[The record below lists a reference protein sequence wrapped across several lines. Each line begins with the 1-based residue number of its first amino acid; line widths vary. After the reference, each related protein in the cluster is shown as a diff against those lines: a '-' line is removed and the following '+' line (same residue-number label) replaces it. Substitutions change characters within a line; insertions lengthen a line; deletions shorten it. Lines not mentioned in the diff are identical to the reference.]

1 MHSLA
6 TLRRD
11 ALSIFSAAVK
21 SADAGVAIGRWVHRY
36 HETLDVAGHRYDLS
50 QYRNLYVVGA
60 GKASGR
66 MAQAIEALLDERI
79 TAGAVVVKYGYRVAT
94 QRVRILEAAHP
105 VPDRAGLEAAT
116 TLIGLV
122 EKASENDL
130 VICLISGGGS
140 ALLANPRAGLS
151 LKDKQET
158 TGLLLNCGATIKE
171 INAVRKHISQVKGGG
186 LARSAYPATVIA
198 LILSDVVGDPIE
210 TIASGPTAP
219 DPSTFA
225 DCGRILEHYQLR
237 DQVPRPAREIIEK
250 GIRGELPETAKEN
263 DTILAN
269 VTNVVVGNNQL
280 ATHAAKERAR
290 GLEYN
295 SCILSSFIQGE
306 SRDAARFHIAVAKEV
321 LYSGEPINR
330 PACLVSGGET
340 TVMVRGN
347 GVGGR
352 NQEFALAAALEM
364 DGTDGIVV
372 LSAGTDGTDG
382 PTDAA
387 GGLVDGTTIRRARS
401 KGLDALEHLQKNDS
415 YPVLSATD
423 DLLITGPTFTNVMDL
438 RLVLIA

>member
-1 MHSLA
+1 MRSLA
-6 TLRRD
+6 KLRRD
-11 ALSIFSAAVK
+11 ALSIFTAAVK
-21 SADAGVAIGRWVHRY
+21 SADAGAAIRRVVHRD

-66 MAQAIEALLDERI
+66 MAQAIEALLDKRI
-79 TAGAVVVKYGYRVAT
+79 TAGAVVAKYGSRVAT
-94 QRVRILEAAHP
+94 KKVRILEAAHP
-105 VPDRAGLEAAT
+105 VPDRAGMKAAT
-116 TLIGLV
+116 RVIGLV
-122 EKASENDL
+122 DKANGNDL

-140 ALLANPRAGLS
+140 ALLSYPRAGLS

-158 TGLLLNCGATIKE
+158 TGLLLDCGATIKE
-171 INAVRKHISQVKGGG
+171 VNAVRKHISQVKGGG
-186 LARSAYPATVIA
+186 LARIAYPATVVA

-225 DCGRILEHYQLR
+225 DCVRILEHYQLR
-237 DQVPRPAREIIEK
+237 DQVPRPAREVIEK
-250 GIRGELPETAKEN
+250 GVRGELPETAK
-263 DTILAN
+263 DDDAIFAN
-269 VTNVVVGNNQL
+269 VTNVVVGNNHL
-280 ATHAAKERAR
+280 ATYAAKERAC
-290 GLEYN
+290 GLGYH
-295 SCILSSFIQGE
+295 SCILSSYIQGE
-306 SRDAARFHIAVAKEV
+306 SRDAARFHIALAKEV
-321 LYSGEPINR
+321 LHSGEPINR

-340 TVMVRGN
+340 TVTVRGT

-352 NQEFALAAALEM
+352 NQEFALAAALEIEEA
-364 DGTDGIVV
+364 DGIVV

-387 GGLVDGTTIRRARS
+387 GGLVDGMTIRRARS

-415 YPVLSATD
+415 YPMLSATD

>member
-11 ALSIFSAAVK
+11 ALSIFNAALR
-21 SADAGVAIGRWVHRY
+21 SADADAAIRRWVHRDN
-36 HETLDVAGHRYDLS
+36 ETLDVAGHRYDLS

-60 GKASGR
+60 GKASGQ

-79 TAGAVVVKYGYRVAT
+79 TAGAVAVKYGYRVAT
-94 QRVRILEAAHP
+94 KRVKILEAAHP
-105 VPDRAGLEAAT
+105 VPDRAGLEAAAT
-116 TLIGLV
+116 VIGLV
-122 EKASENDL
+122 EKANENDL

-140 ALLANPRAGLS
+140 ALLSYPREGLS

-158 TGLLLNCGATIKE
+158 TGLLLNCGATIQE

-186 LARSAYPATVIA
+186 LARIAYPATVVA

-225 DCGRILEHYQLR
+225 DCFRILEHYELR
-237 DQVPRPAREIIEK
+237 EQVPRPVRELIEK
-250 GIRGELPETAKEN
+250 GIRSELPETPKE
-263 DTILAN
+263 DDALFAN
-269 VTNVVVGNNQL
+269 VTNVVVGNNHL
-280 ATHAAKERAR
+280 ATHAAKERSR
-290 GLEYN
+290 ELGYH
-295 SCILSSFIQGE
+295 SCILSSFIEGE
-306 SRDAARFHIAVAKEV
+306 ARNAAIFHIAIAKEV
-321 LYSGEPINR
+321 LNSGEPISR

-340 TVMVRGN
+340 TVTVRGK

-352 NQEFALAAALEM
+352 NQEFALAAALEI
-364 DGTDGIVV
+364 DETDGIVV

-387 GGLVDGTTIRRARS
+387 GGMVDGTTIRRARS
-401 KGLDALEHLQKNDS
+401 QGLDALEHLQRNDS
-415 YPVLSATD
+415 YPVLLATD